1 MHGASSTLTRNT
13 VQSLLVGC
21 FKLSS
26 LLGRWRPRLRILGTN
41 VPSVDILIPIC
52 KEKLDIVQDT
62 VRAALKIDYPQ
73 NCFRVVITDD
83 GMSAELQIWVNELSA
98 EFPNLHYTAR
108 EVKGAFKAG
117 NLNHA
122 YEFLGTLPGG
132 RSEFLAGLD
141 SDMIPER
148 KWLRAMFHTLFRILN
163 WGLSARD
170 RYVLQKS
177 LQSMIEFNTD
187 IVRREVILQYSKECP
202 LLQSRL
208 SEWSCLNILSDLT
221 TNGWNTGSGWII
233 RPDALDDIGGFPE
246 DCIIED
252 VYSTFLMQAEG
263 LKSAYVPETV
273 QFGLVPTS
281 YLAQLK
287 QFTRPALRQLYVT
300 VEDTVCKAILLM
312 IFLGFGSRI

>member
-1 MHGASSTLTRNT
+1 
-13 VQSLLVGC
+13 VQSLLVGA

-62 VRAALKIDYPQ
+62 VCAALNIDYPQ
-73 NCFRVVITDD
+73 NRFRVVVTDD
-83 GMSAELQIWVNELSA
+83 GMSAGLRCWVNKLSA
-98 EFPNLHYTAR
+98 QFPNLHYTAR
-108 EVKGAFKAG
+108 EAKGGFKAG

-122 YEFLGTLPGG
+122 YDFLGTLPGG

-141 SDMIPER
+141 ADMIPER
-148 KWLRAMFHTLFRILN
+148 KWLRAMIPHIVQNPKLGVVCPTQVCSQEIPPEYHWHSILTYCAQQLFYNIPKN
-163 WGLSARD
+163 D
-170 RYVLQKS
+170 
-177 LQSMIEFNTD
+177 
-187 IVRREVILQYSKECP
+187 P

-233 RPDALDDIGGFPE
+233 RPDALEDIGGFPE

-263 LKSAYVPETV
+263 WESAYVPETV

-281 YLAQLK
+281 YLAHLK
-287 QFTRPALRQLYVT
+287 QFTRWVSLIPTSTEHANSFGVYRWGPNRYSFQWV
-300 VEDTVCKAILLM
+300 
-312 IFLGFGSRI
+312 LG